1 MCECVCGGGGK
12 KKRKRF
18 RVKQNKFTEKKK
30 THKVSQGRTVQILK
44 VTEQNKKSRLTLE
57 SELAAG

>member
-1 MCECVCGGGGK
+1 MEGGK

-18 RVKQNKFTEKKK
+18 RVKQNKFTGKKK
-30 THKVSQGRTVQILK
+30 KPHKVSRGRTVQILK